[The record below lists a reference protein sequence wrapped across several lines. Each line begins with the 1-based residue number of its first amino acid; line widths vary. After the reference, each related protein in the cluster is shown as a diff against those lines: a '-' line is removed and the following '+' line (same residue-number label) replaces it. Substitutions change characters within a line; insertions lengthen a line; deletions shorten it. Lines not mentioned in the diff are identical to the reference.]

1 MVTDEMMKRA
11 IEAYAKDTGAEG
23 FQLEGWIEPA
33 IRAALDAALSAAE
46 PVRWMWEERRFAESD
61 IWDDMYDDEPPAPH
75 KHVRN
80 IRPLYAAPPAP
91 SVAVKALTDAYKA
104 GFDASSQGYNGET
117 FPEYEADSEWLAQRD
132 SDLSALSAQ
141 VQDVAGWQ
149 PIETAPKDGRTI
161 LAYFPLEGLGKDWER
176 VMPVKY
182 RESMMPEPWIFAG
195 RAASSYSTG
204 PTHWMPLPAV
214 PAKQED

>member
-1 MVTDEMMKRA
+1 MQTEEPTIIQSLENHLAEYGHTTVGQDIAAA
-11 IEAYAKDTGAEG
+11 ILVIKD
-23 FQLEGWIEPA
+23 FHQK
-33 IRAALDAALSAAE
+33 AALA
-46 PVRWMWEERRFAESD
+46 
-61 IWDDMYDDEPPAPH
+61 
-75 KHVRN
+75 
-80 IRPLYAAPPAP
+80 
-91 SVAVKALTDAYKA
+91 
-104 GFDASSQGYNGET
+104 
-117 FPEYEADSEWLAQRD
+117 
-132 SDLSALSAQ
+132 AQ

-204 PTHWMPLPAV
+204 PTHWMPLPAA
-214 PAKQED
+214 PAKQEGGHVTSK